1 MKNVM
6 QLKAIIKNIA
16 KKKNISAALVLN
28 AALKATTEK
37 RGSTEPLNQYR
48 EIMQVMKNS
57 DVMKRQWDNYRKD
70 FDYASGIEFEETCDA
85 VVAVMD
91 RIYT

>member
-1 MKNVM
+1 M
-6 QLKAIIKNIA
+6 
-16 KKKNISAALVLN
+16 
-28 AALKATTEK
+28 
-37 RGSTEPLNQYR
+37 RQYR
-48 EIMQVMKNS
+48 EIMQVVKNS

-91 RIYT
+91 GLYE